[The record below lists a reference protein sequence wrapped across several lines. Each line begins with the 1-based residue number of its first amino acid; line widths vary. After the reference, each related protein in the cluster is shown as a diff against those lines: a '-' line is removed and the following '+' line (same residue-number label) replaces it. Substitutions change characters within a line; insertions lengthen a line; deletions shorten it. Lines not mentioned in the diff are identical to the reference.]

1 MDTELLK
8 HLKDFSPLT
17 LTVLVVLYAMK
28 KLPTY
33 SLKKMELENQ
43 EKDKILVHLNAE
55 LDELKA
61 ELGNMKKELVEYRQK
76 FFDLQEEHARLK
88 AEHEQLRGVLK
99 AYEQKK
105 TKR

>member
-1 MDTELLK
+1 MDSELLAQ
-8 HLKDFSPLT
+8 LKDFSPLT
-17 LTVLVVLYAMK
+17 LTGLILLYLIR
-28 KLPTY
+28 KLPPY
-33 SLKKMELENQ
+33 LLKKMELENE
-43 EKDKILVHLNAE
+43 EKDKILVHLNQE

-61 ELGNMKKELVEYRQK
+61 DLENVKKELVDYRKK

-99 AYEQKK
+99 SYEKK

>member
-1 MDTELLK
+1 MDAELIR

-17 LTVLVVLYAMK
+17 LVVLVVLYAMK
-28 KLPTY
+28 KLPPY
-33 SLKKMELENQ
+33 LVKKAQLKNEER
-43 EKDKILVHLNAE
+43 DKILVHLNAE
-55 LDELKA
+55 IDELKS
-61 ELGNMKKELVEYRQK
+61 ELEKMKTELLEYRKK

-99 AYEQKK
+99 AYEKK

>member
-1 MDTELLK
+1 MDAELLK

-17 LTVLVVLYAMK
+17 LTVLVLLYALR
-28 KLPTY
+28 KLPYY
-33 SLKKMELENQ
+33 SLKKMELQNE
-43 EKDKILVHLNAE
+43 EKDKILVHLNE
-55 LDELKA
+55 QIEELKA
-61 ELGNMKKELVEYRQK
+61 ELEKMKTELLEYRQK

-99 AYEQKK
+99 SYEKK

>member
-1 MDTELLK
+1 MDAELIQ

-17 LTVLVVLYAMK
+17 LGVLVILYGLK
-28 KLPTY
+28 RLPYY
-33 SLKKMELENQ
+33 SLKKMELQHQ
-43 EKDKILVHLNAE
+43 EKDKILVHLNE
-55 LDELKA
+55 QIDELKA
-61 ELGNMKKELVEYRQK
+61 ELEKMKNDLSEYRQK
-76 FFDLQEEHARLK
+76 FFDLQVEHASLK

>member
-1 MDTELLK
+1 MDPVLIQ

-17 LTVLVVLYAMK
+17 LGVLVVLYALK
-28 KLPTY
+28 RLPYY
-33 SLKKMELENQ
+33 SLKKMELQNQ
-43 EKDKILVHLNAE
+43 EKDKILEHLNE
-55 LDELKA
+55 QVEELKA
-61 ELGNMKKELVEYRQK
+61 ELEKMKTELLEYRQK